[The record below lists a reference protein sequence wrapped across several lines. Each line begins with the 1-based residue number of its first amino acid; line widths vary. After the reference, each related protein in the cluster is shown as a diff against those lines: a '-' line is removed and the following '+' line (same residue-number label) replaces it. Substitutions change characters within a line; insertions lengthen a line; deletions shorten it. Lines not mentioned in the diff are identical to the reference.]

1 MTEFDIWENKL
12 ITKLNNSN
20 IVKNNNLNIGPV
32 KEKTGIEIAD
42 TESSKYFIA
51 VENYKVFFNKIAF
64 VSYPYNKSLNDAS
77 NYLTELISNWLN
89 L

>member
-32 KEKTGIEIAD
+32 K
-42 TESSKYFIA
+42 
-51 VENYKVFFNKIAF
+51 
-64 VSYPYNKSLNDAS
+64 
-77 NYLTELISNWLN
+77 
-89 L
+89 

>member
-1 MTEFDIWENKL
+1 MADNYISTNMDTGL
-12 ITKLNNSN
+12 Q
-20 IVKNNNLNIGPV
+20 V
-32 KEKTGIEIAD
+32 KEALNKINSHHPSLFVWIEIAD